1 MGNCMKADTQARP
14 PTFVDSLVKFKDT
27 GETGFSKLTCP
38 IENLKILDAKKE
50 I

>member
-1 MGNCMKADTQARP
+1 MKADAQAKP
-14 PTFVDSLVKFKDT
+14 PTFVNSLVQFKES